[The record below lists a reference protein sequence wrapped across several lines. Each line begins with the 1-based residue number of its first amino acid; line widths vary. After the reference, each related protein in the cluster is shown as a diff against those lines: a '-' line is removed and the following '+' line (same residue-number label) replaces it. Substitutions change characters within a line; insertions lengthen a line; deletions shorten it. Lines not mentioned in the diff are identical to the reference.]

1 MFARWIEKEY
11 EIDEFEKIRVV
22 HLKQYIAHQ
31 LKMGHKAAYV
41 NNMIKILRA
50 FFSIRTEKIIRIL
63 LITKVAW
70 GKEEKPVI
78 KTFSEQDAR
87 QLLEY
92 YDNKSYVSCR
102 NRTIITMLFETGI
115 RCKELLDM
123 QPEGIKKKHP
133 YSRQKPQREI
143 GFPYAVYKQMCDF

>member
-1 MFARWIEKEY
+1 M
-11 EIDEFEKIRVV
+11 
-22 HLKQYIAHQ
+22 
-31 LKMGHKAAYV
+31 
-41 NNMIKILRA
+41 
-50 FFSIRTEKIIRIL
+50 

-70 GKEEKPVI
+70 VKEEKLVI
-78 KTFSEQDAR
+78 KTFSEQDTR

-123 QPEGIKKKHP
+123 QPEDIKENYILIHGKNHKERLVSLTL
-133 YSRQKPQREI
+133 YISKCAIFRQPLFFVLVLSYIKMYISLYGGGKVQ
-143 GFPYAVYKQMCDF
+143 K

>member
-1 MFARWIEKEY
+1 
-11 EIDEFEKIRVV
+11 
-22 HLKQYIAHQ
+22 
-31 LKMGHKAAYV
+31 
-41 NNMIKILRA
+41 MIKILRA
-50 FFSIRTEKIIRIL
+50 FFKYTNGLIL

-70 GKEEKPVI
+70 VKEEKPVI

-123 QPEGIKKKHP
+123 QPEDIKENYILIHGKNHKERLVSLTLYISKCAILDNP
-133 YSRQKPQREI
+133 YSLSL
-143 GFPYAVYKQMCDF
+143 FCLT

>member
-1 MFARWIEKEY
+1 M
-11 EIDEFEKIRVV
+11 
-22 HLKQYIAHQ
+22 
-31 LKMGHKAAYV
+31 
-41 NNMIKILRA
+41 
-50 FFSIRTEKIIRIL
+50 

-70 GKEEKPVI
+70 VKEEKPVI

-123 QPEGIKKKHP
+123 QPEDIKENYILIHGKNHKERLVSLTLYISKCAISRGYQGELHP

>member
-1 MFARWIEKEY
+1 M
-11 EIDEFEKIRVV
+11 
-22 HLKQYIAHQ
+22 
-31 LKMGHKAAYV
+31 
-41 NNMIKILRA
+41 
-50 FFSIRTEKIIRIL
+50 

-70 GKEEKPVI
+70 VKEEKLVI
-78 KTFSEQDAR
+78 KTFSEQDTR

-123 QPEGIKKKHP
+123 QSEDIKEKKNKSLHP

-143 GFPYAVYKQMCDF
+143 GFSYAVYKQMCDF

>member
-1 MFARWIEKEY
+1 M
-11 EIDEFEKIRVV
+11 
-22 HLKQYIAHQ
+22 
-31 LKMGHKAAYV
+31 
-41 NNMIKILRA
+41 
-50 FFSIRTEKIIRIL
+50 

-70 GKEEKPVI
+70 VKEEKLVI
-78 KTFSEQDAR
+78 KTFSEQDTR

-123 QPEGIKKKHP
+123 QPEDIKENYILIHGKNHKERLVSLTLYISQCADNP
-133 YSRQKPQREI
+133 YSLSL
-143 GFPYAVYKQMCDF
+143 FCLT